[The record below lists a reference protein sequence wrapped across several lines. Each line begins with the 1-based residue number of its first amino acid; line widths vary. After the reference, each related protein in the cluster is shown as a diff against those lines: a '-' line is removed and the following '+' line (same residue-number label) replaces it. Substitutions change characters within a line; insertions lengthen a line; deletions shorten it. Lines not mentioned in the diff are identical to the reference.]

1 MNDSMTIFKTAI
13 LPYQHIFKDLKNNI
27 SLRELSFLALY
38 ILFLLYNW
46 QIIDRVVAYGNK
58 DTLLILRIIVF
69 VQELL
74 ILPVFAFCLKKVY
87 LTTIYSESFNS
98 KISLTPNIEQS
109 SNRTFRLFSISI
121 IGVQVLLSS
130 LSVLTNYS
138 FVWLIP
144 VFVLFPGYFVIF
156 PAFVFIERPQLSF
169 IESILVLNKVL
180 YNKKTKI
187 ILVTAIAAAIFLF
200 VQTIVRHFLVGFLA
214 YEVVN
219 SNGQNVTTGLL
230 ISSLGLYDFISC
242 YIGMIIYVKFSL
254 ILYLKFK
261 QPKY

>member
-1 MNDSMTIFKTAI
+1 MTIFKTAI

-109 SNRTFRLFSISI
+109 SNRTFRLFS
-121 IGVQVLLSS
+121 L
-130 LSVLTNYS
+130 
-138 FVWLIP
+138 
-144 VFVLFPGYFVIF
+144 
-156 PAFVFIERPQLSF
+156 
-169 IESILVLNKVL
+169 
-180 YNKKTKI
+180 
-187 ILVTAIAAAIFLF
+187 
-200 VQTIVRHFLVGFLA
+200 
-214 YEVVN
+214 
-219 SNGQNVTTGLL
+219 
-230 ISSLGLYDFISC
+230 DFI
-242 YIGMIIYVKFSL
+242 L
-254 ILYLKFK
+254 
-261 QPKY
+261 